1 MKKWDSFLV
10 IHGLF
15 ALGSRSLK
23 QMSTTFVTTFVE
35 LIGHIDAQF
44 DMITDCIA
52 NGTVLDLDGIAHVRH
67 HLEVSI
73 PQFDMYINF

>member
-1 MKKWDSFLV
+1 M
-10 IHGLF
+10 HGLF

-23 QMSTTFVTTFVE
+23 QMLMSFVTTFVE
-35 LIGHIDAQF
+35 LIGYIDAQF

-52 NGTVLDLDGIAHVRH
+52 NGTIPDLDGIAHVRH

-73 PQFDMYINF
+73 HQLDMYTKN